1 MFKTRKIAIIGAG
14 HVGSH
19 CALSLITQGACDEL
33 VLIDTDEKKAIAH
46 AADLEDSICCLP
58 HRVRISAG
66 TMADCAGADIAVMSA
81 GAPRLENQTRL
92 DVMGATVE
100 ILKTIVSPLVRSGF
114 DGILI
119 SISNPADVIAHYLM
133 EKTRFPAHRVLSTGA
148 MLDSAR
154 LIKFLAQETGVSH
167 KSICAFVMGEHGDS
181 QMVLWSAA
189 SIGGKPLT
197 ALMREN
203 PETYGR
209 LDLSAIAQC
218 AKTEGGRIL
227 SGKGFTEFGIGTALC
242 ELVKTIFHDEN
253 RVLPVSVLL
262 SGQYGQRSVYA
273 SVPAFVGKD
282 GVNEVLE
289 LSLTET
295 EQQAFDR
302 SCAVIRENQRLALA
316 L

>member
-1 MFKTRKIAIIGAG
+1 MSKKIAIIGAG

-33 VLIDTDEKKAIAH
+33 VLIDTDEKKAAAH
-46 AADLEDSICCLP
+46 AADLEDSICYLP

-66 TMADCAGADIAVMSA
+66 ALSDCADADIAVMSA

-100 ILKTIVSPLVRSGF
+100 ILKTIVSPLVGSGF
-114 DGILI
+114 GGILI

-133 EKTRFPAHRVLSTGA
+133 EKTGFPSRRVLSTGA

-154 LIKFLAQETGVSH
+154 LVKLLAQETGASH
-167 KSICAFVMGEHGDS
+167 KSITAIVMGEHGDS
-181 QMVLWSAA
+181 QMVPWSAA

-197 ALMREN
+197 ALMQET
-203 PETYGR
+203 PETYGK
-209 LDLSAIAQC
+209 LDLSAIAQR
-218 AKTEGGRIL
+218 AKNEGGRIL
-227 SGKGFTEFGIGTALC
+227 AGKGYTEFGIGTALC

-253 RVLPVSVLL
+253 RVLPVSVPLN
-262 SGQYGQRSVYA
+262 GQYGQRGVYA

-282 GVNEVLE
+282 GVNEILE
-289 LSLTET
+289 LSLTES

-302 SCAVIRENQRLALA
+302 SCAVIRENQRLASVL
-316 L
+316 